1 MTSTTPH
8 AHAHGTATTLGWQWL
23 SVARSCVWIL
33 VSCLLLAAAPVSA
46 QDCSD
51 YPDGILDG
59 ATGMVAPAQ
68 LQIDRN
74 CTVRNFPAAN
84 PLSTNFSFLTRPG
97 QTEDRWLI
105 VFDNVVHVGQ
115 MACNAVAGHR
125 IWFVNGSSSTI
136 QENCQNLLIPVEK
149 IDKRNPNGQN
159 TATVGAPFTYTLT
172 MPVLF
177 DAGTGTVIN
186 EMGSLNDLHGV
197 TVTDDLNATGADL
210 TYLGHVAYWQ
220 DTGAPVPH
228 TFSEINGVLTF
239 DDFPIIPAD
248 RQIVIELTVVLDESP
263 ANSPGTQFVNTAK
276 WDFGRLIDGVFYE
289 PLPGE
294 WGVTEPLTIAAP
306 DLVVRKNG
314 PATLNFGEAAEFVL
328 DVHNIGNLAAWNVSL
343 IDFLPDGRE
352 GGTCGTE
359 PVITSAQIVGA
370 DGTTPVPGKQ
380 NLTEGSDFS
389 LDFSGAPQCEL
400 SLTML
405 SAATAIGPD
414 EHLVITY
421 RPQLD
426 DDTQNGITLTN
437 VAGATEWFSADASDP
452 NRQSYDRTVTNG
464 TVGTSDHEDA
474 HTVTVA
480 LTGFFFEKS
489 IENLS
494 TGSNPAAIA
503 APGETLRYTLRIR
516 TTDTPLNDVSIY
528 DDLGEMN
535 AVQVFE
541 PGSLQLVAGSVPDG
555 ADSSN
560 TDPNGGANNAGIV
573 DIRNLDIGADSEIAI
588 QFDVRLEP
596 VLDNGL
602 IVVNQADLID
612 GGSKVADS
620 DDPNVNGRADP
631 EVAGDE
637 DPTELVIDSAP
648 QLLVEKVSTYL
659 DGDPAVLL
667 AGERLRY
674 SITVQNVGTEN
685 AREVTIADQ
694 VPANT
699 SYVAGTTT
707 LNGAVVA
714 DNADGS
720 SPLAGGMLVNAP
732 GDNTPGVLNALG
744 ADNIATITF
753 DVIVDPDAADGTII
767 SNQAFV
773 SALDHGIVDQ
783 PSDDPRTEI
792 AGDPT
797 RDIVGRLPLLFAAKS
812 AVLENDAGSPGI
824 VDPGDTLRYTITVYN
839 NGTVPATLAELLDN
853 VPANTTYLADTT
865 TLNGEAVA
873 RPDDGVF
880 PLATGLPISTSDL
893 APPLPDAD
901 EGVLSPGQSA
911 TVQFDVRVDD
921 DLPTGTLI
929 TNQATVTTD
938 ELPALLS
945 DGDGD
950 PTTGPEPTVVI
961 VGDVQQLSISKEVAV
976 VGGGPALAGATLEYT
991 VTVRNIGALP
1001 ALYVVITDDLSVPN
1015 PGYLT
1020 YVDQSARL
1028 NGLPDGVDFD
1038 GTTLTADYSS
1048 LYGPLQP
1055 DAAVIFRFQA
1065 VIDPDLGDGTPVTNI
1080 GRVTWNDPPQWEEAS
1095 VTIDVGGLPN
1105 LGTLSGTVWHDAN
1118 FNDIHD
1124 PEERLLEGWSVTLY
1138 RDDRPI
1144 QARLTDAD
1152 GNYVI
1157 GGVQPNYL
1165 GDEVYS
1171 LVFSAPGAGGRT
1183 GLLGRAYSDFTNE
1196 LQKIDEIVVQDGNNL
1211 QNLNLPIDPNGVVY
1225 DALTR
1230 APIANV
1236 TVTLVDALSGVALP
1250 GNCFDDPGQQGQVT
1264 LSSGYY
1270 KFDLNFSDPAC
1281 PSGANYAIQ
1290 VTAPGDAYS
1299 GNVSEMI
1306 PPASDT
1312 STAPFDVPACPGSAN
1327 DAILATSEHCEVQL
1341 SEFAPAQAIAARSPE
1356 TAYHA
1361 HLKLDGNGLPGT
1373 GQIFNNHIP
1382 LDPRLGGAVSITKT
1396 TPMLDVRRGEMV
1408 PYEISVTN
1416 TFGADLPDVSIV
1428 DRFPAGF
1435 RYVDGSA
1442 RFDDVPLEPTLN
1454 GLELSWSGLVL
1465 NTDERHRIKLLLAV
1479 GAGVTEGEFTNRAQA
1494 VNSTTGAALSPEAT
1508 ATVRV
1513 VPDPT
1518 FDCTDVTGKV
1528 FDDSNRNGHQD
1539 KGETGLAGV
1548 RVVTAKGLAAKTD
1561 SHGRYHI
1568 TCAVTPAEGRGS
1580 NFMLKLDDRT
1590 LPSGFRPS
1598 TRPVQVQRATRGKA
1612 LRINFGASIH
1622 RVVGL
1627 DIADPVFEPGTVEMR
1642 NQWRPRIG
1650 LLLDE
1655 LKKAPAVLRLS
1666 YVADIEDPGLV
1677 ERRLD
1682 SLKRN
1687 IMTSW
1692 TDLDCC
1698 YELVVETEVFWRRG
1712 GPPEDRAGIRK

>member
-8 AHAHGTATTLGWQWL
+8 AHAHGTATTQGWQWL

-314 PATLNFGEAAEFVL
+314 PPTLNFGEAAEFVL

-343 IDFLPDGRE
+343 IDFLPNGRE

-437 VAGATEWFSADASDP
+437 VAGATGWFSADPSDP

-720 SPLAGGMLVNAP
+720 SSLAGGMLVNAP

-865 TLNGEAVA
+865 TLNGAAVA

-880 PLATGLPISTSDL
+880 PLAAGLPISTADL
-893 APPLPDAD
+893 APPLPDAN

-921 DLPTGTLI
+921 GLPTGTLI
-929 TNQATVTTD
+929 TNQATIYSD

-1001 ALYVVITDDLSVPN
+1001 ALYVVITDDLSVPD

-1028 NGLPDGVDFD
+1028 NGLPGGVDFD

-1055 DAAVIFRFQA
+1055 DEAVILRFQA
-1065 VIDPDLGDGTPVTNI
+1065 VIDPDLADGTPVTNT

-1124 PEERLLEGWSVTLY
+1124 PEERLLEGWTVTLY

-1264 LSSGYY
+1264 LSGGYY

-1290 VTAPGDAYS
+1290 VTAPGDAYI

-1539 KGETGLAGV
+1539 NGETGLAGV